1 MEHFQLH
8 FEPQHRVLYQEPTGA
23 WLTASWKDI
32 ATSPS
37 IKRIQYNTEQLQ
49 NYIIVD
55 IDNSDIYKYR
65 EANLP
70 EPNFIV
76 KNKHKAGAHLF
87 WVLDRTVASPYYKQV
102 WKNILKSFT
111 VLAGGDEVAKGFIAK
126 NLNNNI
132 DFDIEFI
139 EPSAYNINSLKTYC
153 TQNHTEIKKRA
164 SRASKKPIQKQLIK
178 TKGRNTEI
186 FNKVRFFAY
195 QGLKQSVNDNDF
207 STIIYN
213 YAHKLNQELYD
224 YPLEDNE
231 LEGIVKS
238 IVKWCLCKK
247 NKSRI
252 QNSKST
258 KKRGT
263 MNLDES
269 LELKEKQ
276 KLSANYASKIK
287 AIKNEMKI
295 QVAVMEM
302 KKKDF
307 KINVSSVAEYTKM
320 TRKTIRK
327 YKHFLV

>member
-8 FEPQHRVLYQEPTGA
+8 FEPQHRVLYQEPTGQ
-23 WLTASWKDI
+23 WLTASWRDI
-32 ATSPS
+32 ATAPA

-76 KNKHKAGAHLF
+76 KNKHKAGGHLF
-87 WVLDRTVASPYYKQV
+87 WVLDRTIATPYYKRL
-102 WKNILKSFT
+102 WKEVFKSFT
-111 VLAGGDEVAKGFIAK
+111 VQAGGDTVAKGFIAK

-139 EPSAYNINSLKTYC
+139 EPIAYNINYLKHYKV
-153 TQNHTEIKKRA
+153 QNHTQIEI
-164 SRASKKPIQKQLIK
+164 STPRASKKQKQPQLIK

-186 FNKVRFFAY
+186 FNKVRLVAY
-195 QGLKQSVNDNDF
+195 QEVKRSVNDNDF
-207 STIIYN
+207 NTIILH
-213 YAHKLNQELYD
+213 YAHKLNKESYD

-238 IVKWCLCKK
+238 IVKYCLE
-247 NKSRI
+247 NKSMI
-252 QNSKST
+252 KKYD
-258 KKRGT
+258 KKRGA

-276 KLSANYASKIK
+276 RLSAKFTNGVKS
-287 AIKNEMKI
+287 NRVQMKI
-295 QVAVMEM
+295 QVAIIEM
-302 KKKDF
+302 KKQEL
-307 KINVSSVAEYTKM
+307 KINVSSVAKYTKL
-320 TRKTIRK
+320 TRPTITK
-327 YKHFLV
+327 YKHFFKS